1 MIIPKKVTEKSV
13 TYQKNLLT
21 LYQKTKKNGETSSM
35 NLFIICFTSAALL
48 YVLTLPF
55 VGKRAKKAH
64 TEETPIR
71 VYSERFPWEEDRIAY
86 NRKHGLPDDAI

>member
-1 MIIPKKVTEKSV
+1 
-13 TYQKNLLT
+13 
-21 LYQKTKKNGETSSM
+21 M
-35 NLFIICFTSAALL
+35 NLFIIFFISVTLL

-64 TEETPIR
+64 TEEEQKR
-71 VYSERFPWEEDRIAY
+71 VYSERFLWEEDRIAY